1 METCLREEIAKD
13 GFAIIEALRW
23 RYRLGVRTED
33 SQSSNPGSIPG
44 SATKSLVLSAAMETP
59 SPEALRIVEYQR
71 SFYRLALQEIVVC
84 RTPRKLATMEP
95 DFTEQVF
102 DASTR
107 RKWLPL
113 YVGCCSYKYRR
124 HVAIV
129 TAQQDEKGPVISQA
143 LLIQSRLEFLR
154 ANWTKIGSP

>member
-1 METCLREEIAKD
+1 
-13 GFAIIEALRW
+13 
-23 RYRLGVRTED
+23 
-33 SQSSNPGSIPG
+33 
-44 SATKSLVLSAAMETP
+44 METP

-129 TAQQDEKGPVISQA
+129 TAQQDEKGSVISQA